1 MSLQKI
7 SYLILTL
14 LFYLSLV
21 SKVFAQIPA
30 AETCAASSVVNL
42 GTVGN
47 YENQIF
53 DFSVQNSGLTP
64 VVNCPTTA
72 LPDNTD
78 GWVTFQAAS
87 SGLLVVQYTPTVNK
101 DIAIA
106 LYTGACG
113 SLTSVQCVNNF
124 QTGVTESLSF
134 NAIAGSQ
141 YRIRVINVTDN
152 TAITGR
158 MSAYM
163 GPRAVGDLCTDAQ
176 EVGVGTCDYPFNVA
190 GNFIQNEAND
200 VACTTGTRVADG
212 WLRIRVGNNKRIRVS
227 YGSVTKD
234 AMISI
239 YGASAGAG
247 FATFSQNNCNINLFE
262 IACANNVLGIGN
274 EFVEFSANVAVEHYY
289 IRVSNNTD
297 GNTMDGNLCVSEILA
312 RDDCG
317 SALSNGN
324 FIKIGD
330 CNVKFDVPRTYT
342 AGGLTDPS
350 CVTGGSG
357 KQDAWVVLDYTIG
370 LGTTNLTLEYS
381 SSELPNLVIY
391 RKSAAENCSNIA
403 GGDDIACASAGSVNF
418 LNINFT
424 VSPGNYYYI
433 RVIRNTNSA
442 ITDMTGLMCLYDN
455 TKRAEDNFFSA
466 PTFSSSGSDCGK
478 IFNTQLGFGSSGGL
492 VTDDTAPLSI
502 NCPSAINTVNDAW
515 GRFDVG
521 ALGGISSIY
530 VEYNN
535 DNKDPSIAND
545 VALSVYRLPLVNA
558 PVSADVCGGAALLTL
573 NTTLDMTVNGTN
585 YGGTD
590 IEGSGCDGGVLNA
603 NFGNDDW
610 YTITTGVNFSVSFE
624 TTLGDAT
631 LHVYTGTCG
640 GLTLLSCDE
649 GPIGTGMSSVIVN
662 PSGITTYFIR
672 IINKTLGSNL
682 VGKFSI
688 FGMRPSNASMVQVDC
703 ANNVVEGTEQ
713 IVLTGATLL
722 PNSIYFI
729 RMANVG
735 GTTKTTQGILCIRN
749 DQVPD
754 GDLCANAFNQ
764 LVGDCDLSFDVP
776 LNYVNTP
783 PIGIPI
789 CNTAPSIAI
798 GTVFRDVWSTFTATN
813 TQTSIEYLSD
823 KNSAIA
829 VYRGSCNGLILV
841 GCINGLPATPGG
853 IEKLKANTI
862 VGLQYFVRVMDIDN
876 NTSSMFGQLCIYNT
890 TERDVCNDDDL
901 VTNTVGMCNIPLD
914 IPFSFDNSPVPLRN
928 FQSTEGS
935 PAGQFPVVETGG
947 SLTQQVQSTC
957 EGGTDLGTAANPF
970 EDADNNASQ
979 SVARDG
985 WTRLIG
991 NGNIVTMSYQN
1002 KEATSNPTI
1011 IVYTALKSR
1020 GPVNCSAGLDG
1031 AGLNIVP
1038 NLGANQYAC
1047 ANKINTNSIQTE
1059 TVSFQTNSGQVYLI
1073 RVMNLNNNVAGMTGN
1088 ICFADGRQDYED
1100 PCANTIVPGNGGA
1113 RTINIGDCSVPLN
1126 VINGLNSCTDPTG
1139 TSANYSGITAGAGGC
1154 TANCVGGQDT
1164 WARIRRNFICNEA
1177 TANAV
1182 ASPSAANCA
1191 AAAIALTGDANFY
1204 KFNATTN
1211 TCQCGDNTV
1220 SGTIGGSFTVQYDN
1234 RDGLLTTPA
1243 DVKISI
1249 YRENTG
1255 FNCNDEGTYTFL
1267 SCADGVVEGIE
1278 NINIGASGINL
1289 MPTTHG
1295 AGGEY
1300 YLIRVMNKDA
1310 TRSAYG
1316 TICTFFGTSLAD
1328 ISCPPTND
1336 YGALEG
1342 NYRGF
1347 TVSGGSYSDT
1357 SVPLGVPNRPS
1368 SNITL
1373 NGCVLAGGSNPVSL
1387 NPPIRSNAW
1396 MTFSVP
1402 SIATYSAVSV
1412 QYDNSGGSG
1421 TIQNAALA
1429 IYRMPNSMV
1438 GLGNCNTFSNPA
1450 NTAGLELLDC
1460 SNTVY
1465 VGTESSTFTITP
1477 GWTYFVRVMNVQG
1490 GTTNP
1495 SVMPGRIRV
1504 FPYAVCTAGP
1514 ELVTDGTFG
1523 AWPAMTG
1530 TQPNSAGGGQ
1540 ANNGAFDTAQNA
1552 LNIKVPQIAT
1562 THPYNPTYAGPAFSV
1577 TANSL
1582 DYNTTTG
1589 IARFATDY
1597 AFLRDV
1603 TNAGYS
1609 AMGGVNGG
1617 IDATTAT
1624 YLQLSGQRQEL
1635 SPEGQYLV
1643 AHTPWTVKDNW
1654 FGYGNG
1660 YSGYGGRLGGTSG
1673 MPDLTYCNTGAVN
1686 EFLEPCIPRVRSPYP
1701 ITTGQ
1706 YNKSVSYNR
1715 AQGTPITSDANFMI
1729 INGSF
1734 DPAGGLPPGK
1744 VWCQTIDRAGGSA
1757 GYYVFSIWVQNMKAT
1772 NSNSDVPMMR
1782 MSICDMENPTNGT
1795 LPAKIAVAGSYG
1807 SPTIESNG
1815 LVSGRSLPGI
1825 TTPSLTPVR
1834 HVPAP
1839 PINRLQAPRVQF
1851 SYGAARSCNIP
1862 TGFPGAESRDAR
1874 LKILGSSFL
1883 VTENPDQW
1891 VLVRCIYRAPRDIT
1905 EFNACIENLSLTKNG
1920 NDFAIDDIS
1929 IRECLN
1935 PDVQSFDRMLR
1946 GDACQLTADPKVIGL
1961 PLGAEMIDFT
1971 GKLVGDRVL
1980 LNWAVANEYQVA
1992 KYEIQ
1997 RSTNGTNYQ
2006 KIGEVDAKGTH
2017 FGNVD
2022 YNFTDYN
2029 LPINAQGFIYYRL
2042 NMVDNNGT
2050 EKSGAVVSVT
2060 LKALD
2065 TFDLKLIPNP
2075 IESGDDV
2082 TLRYNVKEGKTV
2094 ITVNDLLGSKL
2105 AENTFSSIN
2114 GENNIA
2120 LSTKGLQ
2127 SGMYIIKMI
2136 HNGKSV
2142 SKKLVVK

>member
-1 MSLQKI
+1 MSLQKF

-14 LFYLSLV
+14 LFYFFLV
-21 SKVFAQIPA
+21 PKAFAQIPA
-30 AETCAASSVVNL
+30 AETCALSSVVNL

-47 YENQIF
+47 YENQTF

-72 LPDNTD
+72 LPDNVD

-124 QTGVTESLSF
+124 QTGATESLSF
-134 NAIAGSQ
+134 NAVAGSQ
-141 YRIRVINVTDN
+141 YRIRVVNATDN

-163 GPRAVGDLCTDAQ
+163 GVRAVGDLCTDAQ
-176 EVGVGTCDYPFNVA
+176 EVGIGTCDYPFNIA

-262 IACANNVLGIGN
+262 IACANNVVGIGN
-274 EFVEFSANVAVEHYY
+274 EFVEFDAGLAVEHYY
-289 IRVSNNTD
+289 IRISNNTD
-297 GNTMDGNLCVSEILA
+297 GNTMDGNLCVTEILA
-312 RDDCG
+312 RDGCA

-342 AGGLTDPS
+342 AGGLTDPF

-357 KQDAWVVLDYTIG
+357 KQDAWVVLDYTTA

-381 SSELPNLVIY
+381 SFELPNLVIY
-391 RKSAAENCSNIA
+391 RKSAIQNCSNIT
-403 GGDDIACASAGSVNF
+403 GNDDIACASAGSVNF

-492 VTDDTAPLSI
+492 VTDNTASFSI
-502 NCPSAINTVNDAW
+502 NCPSAISTLNDAW

-521 ALGGISSIY
+521 TLGAVSSIY

-545 VALSVYRLPLVNA
+545 VVLSVYRLPLVNA
-558 PVSADVCGGAALLTL
+558 PLSADLCGGVTTLTL
-573 NTTLDMTVNGTN
+573 NSTLNMTVNGTN

-590 IEGSGCDGGVLNA
+590 IEGTSCDGGVLDA
-603 NFGNDDW
+603 NFGNDEW
-610 YTITTGVNFSVSFE
+610 YTITTASQFSVSFE

-631 LHVYTGTCG
+631 LYVYTGTCVS
-640 GLTLLSCDE
+640 LTFSDCDD
-649 GPIGTGMSSVIVN
+649 GPIGAGMSSVIVS
-662 PSGITTYFIR
+662 PSGSTTYHIR

-682 VGKFSI
+682 TGKFSI
-688 FGMRPSNASMVQVDC
+688 FEIRPSNASMVQVDC

-713 IVLTGATLL
+713 IVLTGATLQ

-735 GTTKTTQGILCIRN
+735 LSATTQGILCIRN

-783 PIGIPI
+783 PIGIPV

-841 GCINGLPATPGG
+841 GCINALPTITGG

-890 TERDVCNDDDL
+890 TERDVCDDDDL

-928 FQSTEGS
+928 FQLSEGS
-935 PAGQFPVVETGG
+935 PMAGQFPVVETGG

-970 EDADNNASQ
+970 ENADNNPSQ

-991 NGNIVTMSYQN
+991 NGSIVTMSYQN

-1073 RVMNLNNNVAGMTGN
+1073 RVMNLHNDAAGMTGN

-1100 PCANTIVPGNGGA
+1100 PCANTIVPGNGGP

-1126 VINGLNSCTDPTG
+1126 VINGLNSCTDPAG
-1139 TSANYSGITAGAGGC
+1139 TNTNYSGTTAGAGGC
-1154 TANCVGGQDT
+1154 TADCAGTQDT
-1164 WARIRRNFICNEA
+1164 WGRIRRNFICNEA

-1182 ASPSAANCA
+1182 ASPSAVNCA

-1220 SGTIGGSFTVQYDN
+1220 SPSVGGNFSVQYDN

-1255 FNCNDEGTYTFL
+1255 FDCNNEGTYTFL
-1267 SCADGVVEGIE
+1267 SCADAAVEGIE
-1278 NINIGASGINL
+1278 NINITASGINL

-1295 AGGEY
+1295 SGGEY
-1300 YLIRVMNKDA
+1300 YLIRVINKDA

-1347 TVSGGSYSDT
+1347 TVPGGTYSAT
-1357 SVPLGVPNRPS
+1357 SVPLGIPNRPTP
-1368 SNITL
+1368 NISL

-1402 SIATYSAVSV
+1402 SIATYTAVSV

-1421 TIQNAALA
+1421 TIQNSALA

-1438 GLGNCNTFSNPA
+1438 GSGNCNTFSGT

-1460 SNTVY
+1460 ANTVY
-1465 VGTESSTFTITP
+1465 VGTESSTFTITL

-1495 SVMPGRIRV
+1495 SAMPGRIRV

-1514 ELVTDGTFG
+1514 ELVTDGTFA

-1540 ANNGAFDTAQNA
+1540 ATNGAFDTAQNG

-1562 THPYNPTYAGPAFSV
+1562 THPYNPTYVGPAFSV

-1589 IARFATDY
+1589 IVRFATDY

-1609 AMGGVNGG
+1609 ATGGVNGG

-1686 EFLEPCIPRVRSPYP
+1686 EFLEPCIPRTRNPYP
-1701 ITTGQ
+1701 TTVGQ
-1706 YNKSVSYNR
+1706 YNTNTAYNR
-1715 AQGTPITSDANFMI
+1715 AQGTPITSDSNFMI

-1744 VWCQTIDRAGGSA
+1744 VWCQTVDRAGGSV

-1795 LPAKIAVAGSYG
+1795 LPTKIAAAGSYG
-1807 SPTIESNG
+1807 SPVIESNG

-1825 TTPSLTPVR
+1825 TTPSLIPVR

-1839 PINRLQAPRVQF
+1839 PTNRLQAPRVQF

-1862 TGFPGAESRDAR
+1862 TGAPGAESRDAR

-1935 PDVQSFDRMLR
+1935 PDAQSFDRMLR
-1946 GDACQLTADPKVIGL
+1946 GDACQLTADPRVIGL

-1971 GKLVGDRVL
+1971 GKLIGDRVL

-2006 KIGEVDAKGTH
+2006 KIGEVDAKGTQ

-2029 LPINAQGFIYYRL
+2029 LPITAQGFVYYRL

-2050 EKSGAVVSVT
+2050 EKSGAIVSVT